1 MFKRLNGDFIHYP
14 VQRHVSYSFF
24 SVSYFD
30 QDFFMFNNPNER
42 RRTKGRYEG
51 IKQSKKNRAA
61 CYEENKQSRGKT
73 GLTCIVDRC
82 WWCFINYFNRTLK
95 WNLQRKGNWQL
106 HRSSSWLILTSIF
119 PEIRVRFSV
128 VVYFGQ
134 RYFFVTSKGSHSP
147 HGI

>member
-51 IKQSKKNRAA
+51 IKQSKKTELPAMKRISKV
-61 CYEENKQSRGKT
+61 EGKPD
-73 GLTCIVDRC
+73 LLV
-82 WWCFINYFNRTLK
+82 
-95 WNLQRKGNWQL
+95 
-106 HRSSSWLILTSIF
+106 
-119 PEIRVRFSV
+119 
-128 VVYFGQ
+128 
-134 RYFFVTSKGSHSP
+134 
-147 HGI
+147 